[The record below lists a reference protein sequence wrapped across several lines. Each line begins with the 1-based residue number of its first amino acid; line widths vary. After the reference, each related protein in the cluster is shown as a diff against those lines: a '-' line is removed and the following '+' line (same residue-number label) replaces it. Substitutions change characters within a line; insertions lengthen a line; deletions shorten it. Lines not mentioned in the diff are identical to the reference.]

1 MFSTPVIS
9 PVSSV
14 SLPLSNNPTFA
25 TSSATT
31 SVVER
36 NQVRVVGEGKQTL
49 LFCNGF
55 GCNQHIWR
63 YLTGPL
69 ATQYKLVL
77 FDYAG
82 LGESETSAYVPQKYS
97 TMAGYA
103 QDVVEICQEL
113 GLQQVVLVGHSV
125 GATIAMLAAVQ
136 APEYFSR
143 VIMIAPSPCYLNKPD
158 YYGGIAPEDMVQ
170 LLELMD
176 ADYDTWASL
185 FAGLLSGP
193 DRPASLGEELIG
205 YFCNMDKQVAQQFAR
220 VAFLAD
226 NRAELARL
234 QLPTLLLQ
242 CSQDAVAPEEVG
254 QYMAA
259 HLPKAKLV
267 QLQATGHC
275 PHLSAPLETLNAMK
289 AFLTE

>member
-1 MFSTPVIS
+1 MSSTPVIS
-9 PVSSV
+9 SASSV
-14 SLPLSNNPTFA
+14 SLPLSITPSFA
-25 TSSATT
+25 TDSARITAL
-31 SVVER
+31 ER
-36 NQVRVVGEGKQTL
+36 NKVRVVGEGNTTL

-82 LGESETSAYVPQKYS
+82 VGESELSAYIPQKYS

-125 GATIAMLAAVQ
+125 GATIAMLAAIQ
-136 APEYFSR
+136 APRYFSR
-143 VIMIAPSPCYLNKPD
+143 VIMIAPSPCYLNKQD
-158 YYGGIAPEDMVQ
+158 YYGGTAPEDMVQ

-185 FAGLLSGP
+185 FAGLLAGP
-193 DRPASLGEELIG
+193 DRPVSLGEELIG
-205 YFCNMDKQVAQQFAR
+205 YFCTMDTQIARQFAH

-234 QLPTLLLQ
+234 QLPALLLQ

-254 QYMAA
+254 HYMAT
-259 HLPKAKLV
+259 HLPQAKLV

-289 AFLTE
+289 SFLAE